1 MTDNNKHKVYYEAP
15 PTRPA
20 PVTQTGVIGWVR
32 KNLLASWLDV
42 FLTLIF
48 AAIVIGAV
56 TSFVGWTISDANWWA
71 VSFNFRQFMMG
82 SYEAALE
89 WRLAVAVIFTAVAMG
104 MAVAVW
110 VRRIVRVATG
120 LILFTLAFV
129 WILPALSNAL
139 IPVPPVYLAVGNAPI
154 VVDNVN
160 ETARPQVA
168 FVGRAGET
176 VTVQIAPITTDEQLA
191 VLTGFMDVPTNGMR
205 VIAERRLQ
213 AAITRAEIE
222 AQLAAHAASP
232 IRLLTEGQ
240 IARLETQ
247 LNRLIDIPPVT
258 ETLNFAKGGAIVEV
272 LDADGEPIAP
282 AIALPTANERA
293 TFTLPADGWYILKT
307 TGDDDT
313 SINVLAV
320 TGVQPLLQ
328 SSVLQP
334 GGGFITVY
342 TRMIDTFVIRG
353 IRVVDDRNVPF
364 FDVIRNQ
371 YWGDRPFTTY
381 LRLFLAPF
389 LSQHALNLTYVLL
402 AGVAGYWALRAIQR
416 WRGAAAGASVATL
429 ALVLTPVVIWVMAT
443 GLSVPGILNLT
454 VVAGGIFAVL
464 LARALGARFGR
475 QPIMVAV
482 IGVIA
487 ALAWGMPL
495 AVFSPHYGYGLL
507 ALVNFFSPLLIFVF
521 WLIGSDSFHKS
532 DEVEYNRQVG
542 LYGVLTLTFLV
553 IPYLIANV
561 GGVSPSASYPDWF
574 LRLSDQRL
582 WGGLLL
588 TFILTIYGI
597 TFSFPIGILLALGR
611 RSNLPAIKYGCT
623 LYIELVRGS
632 PFITVLFLA
641 QLFIPL
647 INPDFAAVPGTIRAL
662 VATIMFSA
670 AYLAENVRGG
680 LQSLPPGQ
688 IEAGKSLG
696 LSGWQIIYYIT
707 LPQALRAVI
716 PAILGSFVSLF
727 KDTSLVAIVGLT
739 DLTGFVNIMVV
750 QPAFTGTR
758 AEGLLF
764 ITLIYFFFSYVMS
777 YVSRLLEASGSGST
791 RRI

>member
-1 MTDNNKHKVYYEAP
+1 MTDNNPNKVYYEAP

-48 AAIVIGAV
+48 TFIVVSAV
-56 TSFVGWTISDANWWA
+56 VSFVVWTISNANWWA

-82 SYEAALE
+82 GYEPALE
-89 WRLAVAVIFTAVAMG
+89 WRLSVAVLFTVVAMG

-110 VRRIVRVATG
+110 VQRIVRIAAG
-120 LILFTLAFV
+120 LIIFTLAFV
-129 WILPALSNAL
+129 WLVPALSTAL
-139 IPVPPVYLAVGNAPI
+139 IPIPPVYVAVGNAPI
-154 VVDNVN
+154 AVDNVN
-160 ETARPQVA
+160 ETARPRLA

-176 VTVQIAPITTDEQLA
+176 ITVQIAPISTDEQLA
-191 VLTGFMDVPTNGMR
+191 ALTGFMDMPTNGMR

-213 AAITRAEIE
+213 AAVTRAEIE

-258 ETLNFAKGGAIVEV
+258 ETLNFAQGGAVVEV
-272 LDADGEPIAP
+272 LDADGNSIAP
-282 AIALPTANERA
+282 AVNLPTANERA
-293 TFTLPADGWYILKT
+293 TFTLPADGWYILHT

-320 TGVQPLLQ
+320 NGMQPLLQ

-334 GGGFITVY
+334 GGGFITNY
-342 TRMIDTFVIRG
+342 TRMIDLFAIRG
-353 IRVVDDRNVPF
+353 IRAVDDRAVPF
-364 FDVIRNQ
+364 FDYIRNQ
-371 YWGDRPFTTY
+371 YWGERPFTTY

-389 LSQHALNLTYVLL
+389 LSQHALNLTYILL
-402 AGVAGYWALRAIQR
+402 AGVAGYWALRAVQR
-416 WRGAAAGASVATL
+416 WRGAAAGAQVATVAL
-429 ALVLTPVVIWVMAT
+429 ALTPAVIWIMAT
-443 GLSVPGILNLT
+443 GLNVPDILNLT
-454 VVAGGIFAVL
+454 VVVGGVFAVL

-475 QPIMVAV
+475 QPVMVAV
-482 IGVIA
+482 VGAVA

-495 AVFSPHYGYGLL
+495 AVFNPHYGFGLL
-507 ALVNFFSPLLIFVF
+507 ALVNFFSPLLIFIF
-521 WLIGSDSFHKS
+521 WVIGSDSYHAS
-532 DEVEYNRQVG
+532 DQAEYNRQVG
-542 LYGVLTLTFLV
+542 LYSVLTLTFLV
-553 IPYLIANV
+553 VPYLLV
-561 GGVSPSASYPDWF
+561 QVFGVSPSASYPDWF
-574 LRLSDQRL
+574 LRQSDQRL

-597 TFSFPIGILLALGR
+597 VFSFPIGILLALGR
-611 RSNLPAIKYGCT
+611 RSNLPVIKYGCT

-647 INPDFAAVPGTIRAL
+647 INPEFASVPGTIRAL

-688 IEAGKSLG
+688 TEAGKSLG
-696 LSGWQIIYYIT
+696 LSGWQVIYYIT

>member
-1 MTDNNKHKVYYEAP
+1 MTNDPKHKVYYEVP

-20 PVTQTGVIGWVR
+20 PITQTGVIGWVR

-42 FLTLIF
+42 FLTSIF
-48 AAIVIGAV
+48 TFIVVSAV
-56 TSFVGWTISDANWWA
+56 VSFVVWTISDANWWA
-71 VSFNFRQFMMG
+71 VSFNFRQFMVG

-89 WRLAVAVIFTAVAMG
+89 WRLAVAVIFTMVAMG

-110 VRRIVRVATG
+110 VKRIVRVAFG
-120 LILFTLAFV
+120 LIVFTVAAV
-129 WILPALSNAL
+129 WLVPALSSAL
-139 IPVPPVYLAVGNAPI
+139 IPIPPIYLAVGSAPI
-154 VVDNVN
+154 VLDNVN
-160 ETARPQVA
+160 EAARPRVA
-168 FVGRAGET
+168 FVGREGET
-176 VTVQIAPITTDEQLA
+176 VTVQIAPITTDEQMAALA
-191 VLTGFMDVPTNGMR
+191 GFMDPPTSAMR
-205 VIAERRLQ
+205 IIAERRLQ
-213 AAITRAEIE
+213 AAVTRAEIE

-247 LNRLIDIPPVT
+247 LSRLLDIPPVT

-272 LDADGEPIAP
+272 LNADGEPIAP
-282 AIALPTANERA
+282 AVPLPTANERA
-293 TFTLPADGWYILKT
+293 VFRLPADGWYILNKQ
-307 TGDDDT
+307 GDDDT

-320 TGVQPLLQ
+320 TGMQPLLQ
-328 SSVLQP
+328 ASILQP

-342 TRMIDTFVIRG
+342 TRMVDNYTTRG
-353 IRVVDDRNVPF
+353 IRAVDDRAVPF
-364 FDVIRNQ
+364 FDIIRNQ
-371 YWGDRPFTTY
+371 YWGDRPFSAY

-389 LSQHALNLTYVLL
+389 LSQHAANLTVVLL
-402 AGVAGYWALRAIQR
+402 AGAVGYWALRAVQR
-416 WRGAAAGASVATL
+416 WSGAAAGAQVAAV
-429 ALVLTPVVIWVMAT
+429 ALGLSPLVIWVMAT
-443 GLSVPGILNLT
+443 GLTIPDILNLT
-454 VVAGGIFAVL
+454 VVGGGVFAVL

-475 QPIMVAV
+475 QLHMVAV
-482 IGVIA
+482 VGVLA
-487 ALAWGMPL
+487 ALSWGMPL
-495 AVFSPHYGYGLL
+495 AVFNPHYGYGLL
-507 ALVNFFSPLLIFVF
+507 ALVNFFSPALIFVF
-521 WLIGSDSFHKS
+521 WLIGSDSYHMS
-532 DEVEYNRQVG
+532 DEAEFTRQVG
-542 LYGVLTLTFLV
+542 LYTVLTLTFLI
-553 IPYLIANV
+553 IPYLLAHGAGI
-561 GGVSPSASYPDWF
+561 SPSASYPDWF

-647 INPDFAAVPGTIRAL
+647 INPDFASVPGTIRAL

-680 LQSLPPGQ
+680 LQSIPPGQ
-688 IEAGKSLG
+688 VEAGKSLG

-777 YVSRLLEASGSGST
+777 YVSRLLEASGSGTT